1 MKTGIVIVKLLIPK
15 EHKTFKNP
23 FMTRLFNDRFIN
35 CGNKFMKSID
45 LTRINK
51 GILIYLSGLANL
63 EDIRKTINRIIS
75 IGTLSINASR
85 PFTLIVLVPD
95 ASRGISKKQ

>member
-1 MKTGIVIVKLLIPK
+1 
-15 EHKTFKNP
+15 
-23 FMTRLFNDRFIN
+23 
-35 CGNKFMKSID
+35 MKSID